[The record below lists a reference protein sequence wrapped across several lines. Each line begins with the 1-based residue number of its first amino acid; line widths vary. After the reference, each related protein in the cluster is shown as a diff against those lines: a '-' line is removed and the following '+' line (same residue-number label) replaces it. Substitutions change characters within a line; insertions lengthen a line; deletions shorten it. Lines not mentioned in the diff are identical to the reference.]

1 MKVWNSRLLVLI
13 ALLTAC
19 IASFAQVTSGD
30 LTGTIYDPTG
40 AAVPG
45 AAVSVRNDATGVE
58 INVKSGTT
66 GDYRVPN
73 LPVGSYTVTVTAT
86 SGSSHTTA
94 FTITV
99 Q

>member
-19 IASFAQVTSGD
+19 ITSFAQVTSGD

-45 AAVSVRNDATGVE
+45 AAVTVRNDATGVE
-58 INVKSGTT
+58 INVKSGSA
-66 GDYRVPN
+66 GEYRVPN
-73 LPVGSYTVTVTAT
+73 LPVGTYMISVTAT
-86 SGSSHTTA
+86 G
-94 FTITV
+94 FGKVELKGIKI